1 MREIGMSAVTIQQMA
16 DRVAQLMEERLAIR
30 GRDLP
35 TKLRRAGRLLPRR
48 VREGGEVLAEA
59 AAKAQHP
66 KLIGQIDMSKIADA
80 YDVCV
85 RHLAAIDVAQQRRAR
100 LGSMISSVAFGLLL
114 LAIAVI
120 VVLVWR
126 GYL

>member
-1 MREIGMSAVTIQQMA
+1 MSAVTIQQMA

-30 GRDLP
+30 GRSLP
-35 TKLRRAGRLLPRR
+35 VKLRRAGRLLPRR
-48 VREGGEVLAEA
+48 VREGGAVLAEA

-66 KLIGQIDMSKIADA
+66 KLLGQIDMSQIADA

-85 RHLAAIDVAQQRRAR
+85 RHLAAIDPAQQRRQR
-100 LGSMISSVAFGLLL
+100 LASMISSVAFGMLF
-114 LAIAVI
+114 LAFCII
-120 VVLVWR
+120 GVLVWR

>member
-1 MREIGMSAVTIQQMA
+1 MGAVTIQQMA

-66 KLIGQIDMSKIADA
+66 KLLGQIDMGQIADA

-85 RHLAAIDVAQQRRAR
+85 RHLAAIDVGQQRRAR
-100 LGSMISSVAFGLLL
+100 LGSMVSSVAFGTLL
-114 LAIAVI
+114 LALGVI
-120 VVLVWR
+120 GVLVWR